1 MRGNPLCVDT
11 ARFLSFTHHSIHKRF
26 RKGPRP
32 FFCSSAQQA
41 SWLVAV
47 FFSSVESGPPLPPP
61 PETNLSTFQS
71 PPDASVCVCVCVCV
85 CALLMSVCASS
96 QCSAH
101 ELQVAPSRSSIYNW
115 TESSSE
121 ALCLCSRVLSEVPFR
136 LFSPIWIF
144 QVFVTSSQ

>member
-85 CALLMSVCASS
+85 CVLFSCLCVPLLSALLMSFRWPLPGQAFTIGLRVLQRLCASVQGCS
-96 QCSAH
+96 QKSHFGSLA
-101 ELQVAPSRSSIYNW
+101 QYG
-115 TESSSE
+115 
-121 ALCLCSRVLSEVPFR
+121 FFK
-136 LFSPIWIF
+136 FS
-144 QVFVTSSQ
+144 